1 MLKILIVTDVNIC
14 ESGRNV
20 GVFTNLEDVKNFLNS
35 RKNYSDITL
44 IELWVDGKLLGTGE
58 LEFAEPGAKVDLDQL
73 KLSFKQPV
81 YVRDNKWKRP

>member
-44 IELWVDGKLLGTGE
+44 IELWVDGKFLGAGE
-58 LEFAEPGAKVDLDQL
+58 LEFAEPDAKVDLDQL